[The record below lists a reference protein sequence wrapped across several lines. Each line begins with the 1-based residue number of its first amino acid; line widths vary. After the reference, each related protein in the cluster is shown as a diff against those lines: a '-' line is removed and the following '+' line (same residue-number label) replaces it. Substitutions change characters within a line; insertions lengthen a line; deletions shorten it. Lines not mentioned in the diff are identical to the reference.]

1 VLLLVAL
8 LWFFGA
14 MSMKPL
20 KKSKSYTFTTSINC
34 KEKANQVAEKLIG
47 FPGVIEAILVQE
59 ESVVYLKVDDKV
71 VNLADIKAALNP

>member
-1 VLLLVAL
+1 
-8 LWFFGA
+8 
-14 MSMKPL
+14 M
-20 KKSKSYTFTTSINC
+20 
-34 KEKANQVAEKLIG
+34 AEKLIE